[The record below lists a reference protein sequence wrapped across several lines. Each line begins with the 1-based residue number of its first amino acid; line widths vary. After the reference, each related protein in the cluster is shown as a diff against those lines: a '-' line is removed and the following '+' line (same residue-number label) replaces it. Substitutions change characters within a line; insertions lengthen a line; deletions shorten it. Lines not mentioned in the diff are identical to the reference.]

1 MANFTRLTLVLLFRI
16 TCWCLVTSSIATTN
30 LLIGLIVCLLIPF
43 GDFRR
48 LKMHALIPEILLILR
63 LPYDM
68 LKECF
73 ELILINDPIDKFT
86 EEEVNIRA
94 TSGSR
99 FAEFFDLFR
108 ITFTPMS
115 LVTRRENSDIWRV
128 HLVASASEIEANTK
142 SKENEK

>member
-16 TCWCLVTSSIATTN
+16 TCWCLVTASVETSN
-30 LLIGLIVCLLIPF
+30 VLIGLLVCFLIPF
-43 GDFRR
+43 GDFRKLR
-48 LKMHALIPEILLILR
+48 MSALIPEILLILR

-73 ELILINDPIDKFT
+73 ELILIKHPIDNFT
-86 EEEVNIRA
+86 EETVNIRVQK
-94 TSGSR
+94 GSK

-115 LVTRRENSDIWRV
+115 LVTRRENSDVWRV
-128 HLVASASEIEANTK
+128 HLVASATK
-142 SKENEK
+142 AESDFNSKEKQQ

>member
-16 TCWCLVTSSIATTN
+16 TCWCLVTSSVETIN

-68 LKECF
+68 IKECF
-73 ELILINDPIDKFT
+73 ELMLISDPIDKFT
-86 EEEVNIRA
+86 EERVNIRA
-94 TSGSR
+94 TSGSK

-115 LVTRRENSDIWRV
+115 LVTRRENSDVWRV
-128 HLVASASEIEANTK
+128 HLVASASEMEAKVK
-142 SKENEK
+142 SKESKK

>member
-16 TCWCLVTSSIATTN
+16 TCWCLVTASVETSN
-30 LLIGLIVCLLIPF
+30 VLIGLLVCFLIPF
-43 GDFRR
+43 GDFRKLR
-48 LKMHALIPEILLILR
+48 MSALIPEILLILR

-73 ELILINDPIDKFT
+73 ELILIKQPIDNFT
-86 EEEVNIRA
+86 EETVNIRVQN
-94 TSGSR
+94 GSK

-115 LVTRRENSDIWRV
+115 LVTRRENSDVWRV
-128 HLVASASEIEANTK
+128 HLVGSAPKAESNFNP
-142 SKENEK
+142 KEK